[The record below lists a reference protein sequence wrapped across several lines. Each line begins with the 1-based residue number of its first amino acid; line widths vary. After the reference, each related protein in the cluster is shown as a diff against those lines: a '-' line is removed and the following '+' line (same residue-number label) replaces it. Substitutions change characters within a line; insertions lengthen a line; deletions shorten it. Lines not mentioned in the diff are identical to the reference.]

1 MQLKVSGASPTGKA
15 LSSSEADSALRC
27 TSLSA
32 SAEGHAVLE
41 ASNDCTPL
49 WLSSETSGSSR
60 NKQKG
65 EGPTPVLLDLATL

>member
-1 MQLKVSGASPTGKA
+1 MGPAQWGRR
-15 LSSSEADSALRC
+15 LSSSVADSALRC

-41 ASNDCTPL
+41 ASNDLTPL
-49 WLSSETSGSSR
+49 WLSSETSGVSR

-65 EGPTPVLLDLATL
+65 EGPTTVLLDLVAATL